1 MGQKNQKNYEK
12 FLKKTQ
18 KMPIFFQYYKNNN

>member
-1 MGQKNQKNYEK
+1 MVKKSEKYEK